1 MNEQGSD
8 TAGNVRS
15 LIDAHD
21 WSMSLL
27 GARASWPRSLE
38 TIIDMMLSSQLA
50 MCLGWGP
57 ELTLLYNDAYAPFLG
72 PRHPLALGKPL
83 REVWAEVWPDIE
95 ATIASALAGTAIGYE
110 DLPLTMTRHGH
121 PEETWWTVAYS
132 PLRDDDGAIAG
143 FLAIATDSTAKI
155 VHERK
160 LAARE
165 AELRALNSD
174 LEAQI
179 IARGRERATTWTVTS
194 ELLSVID
201 LRTGCL
207 DRINPAWTTTLG
219 WTPQELEG
227 APFSDFILPDD
238 ALASAAAF
246 EEVREGN
253 PVVRFDN
260 RYRTKDGSVRWLSWV
275 AVPFEGKLYSSA
287 RDITGEREQTDRLAL
302 AEDSLRQSQKMEAV
316 GQLTGGVAHD
326 FNNLLTVIRG
336 SVDLLRR
343 PDLSD
348 ERRARYIDAIGDTA
362 DRAAKLTGQLL
373 AFARRQALMPET
385 FDCGQSIVDVASMVR
400 TLTGSRIVIET
411 VVPDDPCY
419 VLADKGQFDTA
430 VINMSINARDAMD
443 GEGRLTIVVGPV
455 SGIPEIRLHPPIA
468 GDFVAVTITD
478 TGSGISPENAAR
490 IFEPFFT
497 TKGVGKGTGLGL
509 SQVIGFAKQSD
520 GDIRVESGEQG
531 GSTFTLYLPRV
542 AMDGSHASVEE
553 EEPVTVMG
561 DGVCVLVVEDNSSVG
576 EFAVQALRELGY
588 DTILALNADEALAE
602 LEKDCSR
609 FHIVFSDVVMPGMS
623 GLELAQEVRRRHP
636 RLPVILTSGYSHVL
650 AQNGRHGFELLHKP
664 YSIEQLSRVFRKSIT
679 WQAHKVRMT

>member
-1 MNEQGSD
+1 MGQCDIDGVSGD
-8 TAGNVRS
+8 LRS
-15 LIDAHD
+15 LTQAYD
-21 WSMSLL
+21 WSASAL
-27 GARASWPRSLE
+27 GERAGWPRSLG
-38 TIIDMMLSSQLA
+38 TVLDLMLSSSFA

-57 ELTLLYNDAYAPFLG
+57 ELTLLYNDAYVPFLG
-72 PRHPLALGKPL
+72 SRHPSALGKPL
-83 REVWAEVWPDIE
+83 QEVWAEVWTDIE
-95 ATIASALAGTAIGYE
+95 PSVASAMAGMPVGHE
-110 DLPLTMTRHGH
+110 DLPLTMTRHGS
-121 PEETWWTVAYS
+121 PEETWWTFAYS
-132 PLRDDDGAIAG
+132 PLRDDEGVIAG
-143 FLAIATDSTAKI
+143 FLNIATETTSKV
-155 VHERK
+155 VHERQ

-165 AELRALNSD
+165 AQLRALNSD
-174 LEAQI
+174 LETQI
-179 IARGRERATTWTVTS
+179 VARGRERATTWAVTS

-201 LRTGCL
+201 LRTGCF

-219 WTPQELEG
+219 WTPEEMEG
-227 APFSDFILPDD
+227 SPFSDFLAHEDK
-238 ALASAAAF
+238 LASAAAF

-253 PVVRFDN
+253 PVMRFDN
-260 RYRTKDGSVRWLSWV
+260 RYRTKDGGLRWLSWI

-287 RDITGEREQTDRLAL
+287 RDITDEREQTDKLAI
-302 AEDSLRQSQKMEAV
+302 AEEALRQSQKMEAV

-348 ERRARYIDAIGDTA
+348 DRRARYIDAIGDTA

-373 AFARRQALMPET
+373 AFARRQALKPET
-385 FDCGQSIVDVASMVR
+385 FDCGASIGDVVSMVC
-400 TLTGSRIVIET
+400 TLTGSRIAIDT
-411 VVPDDPCY
+411 AVPDDPCY

-430 VINMSINARDAMD
+430 IVNMSINARDAMD
-443 GEGRLTIVVGPV
+443 GEGKLTIVVGPV
-455 SGIPEIRLHPPIA
+455 SGIPGIRLHPPIA
-468 GDFVAVTITD
+468 GDFVAVTISD
-478 TGSGISPENAAR
+478 TGRGISPEDMVR

-497 TKGVGKGTGLGL
+497 TKGLGQGTGLGL

-520 GDIRVESGEQG
+520 GDIRVESGADG
-531 GSTFTLYLPRV
+531 GTTFTLYLPRV
-542 AMDGSHASVEE
+542 AMDGSRTTVEE
-553 EEPVTVMG
+553 DQPVAITG

-602 LEKDCSR
+602 LEKDCKR

-636 RLPVILTSGYSHVL
+636 RMPVILTSGYSHVL
-650 AQNGRHGFELLHKP
+650 AQNGSHGFELLHKP

-679 WQAHKVRMT
+679 WQGRL